1 MLDDIMEEEP
11 SGLPVDCEAAEEVV
25 VSAALL
31 LLLDA
36 LPAALPPFPPLLLE
50 AAEVAAVEA

>member
-1 MLDDIMEEEP
+1 MLDDIMKEKP
-11 SGLPVDCEAAEEVV
+11 SGLPVDWEAAEEVV

-31 LLLDA
+31 LEA